1 MVEKIIV
8 SRHEVLHYPWLDHTW
23 VYVYYIQDAVTKTP
37 QFQKLLKAFLR
48 YGIRE
53 TTGKEFDAITAE
65 SDYLFIQYDT
75 NEIVDILRNAC
86 DWLMKNA
93 RIKDPSSPKG
103 QYILKHKDL
112 LDTFLIEMKKILE
125 EKTYKYDFQS
135 VDGMN

>member
-8 SRHEVLHYPWLDHTW
+8 SRDEVLHYPWLDHTW

-48 YGIRE
+48 HGIRE
-53 TTGKEFDAITAE
+53 ATGKEFDAITAE
-65 SDYLFIQYDT
+65 SNYLFIQYET
-75 NEIVDILRNAC
+75 NEIVDILQNAC

-93 RIKDPSSPKG
+93 RMKDPSSPQG
-103 QYILKHKDL
+103 QYFLENKDL
-112 LDTFLIEMKKILE
+112 LYTFLIETKKILE